1 MLFLLVLKQLRNAG
15 LLLNSAL
22 LVKTS
27 KETIMQ
33 KQIECNQAQAMC
45 PRCHGLLETNFK
57 VSATECTVILQC
69 QKCKELYELTPFK
82 VSQ

>member
-1 MLFLLVLKQLRNAG
+1 MR
-15 LLLNSAL
+15 
-22 LVKTS
+22 
-27 KETIMQ
+27 KETTME
-33 KQIECNQAQAMC
+33 KQIECNKAQAMC
-45 PRCHGLLETNFK
+45 PRCHGLLETNVK